1 MRIGESEVSK
11 AYLGPTLL
19 YSKSPLIASY
29 KCYDKTNE
37 DSDRAV
43 LEDLTGNGYDI
54 QLNNFAFGGMSGYG
68 GYSVNY
74 KTFINHINDRYEGS
88 MSSYSINVTRVNSL
102 NSINFTVF
110 TEYSNASIDIPEYK
124 IKITGVTDSTYFVV
138 DVVEPYSDPI
148 QLLDVRSDG
157 EYTVPAYIGSTDIV
171 DEKIWYRYKIVD
183 ERLTVSDIDVNIKVE
198 LVPKYPGA
206 LVSDGIDDYGIYT
219 NIPTFSRQNGYTIIA
234 IRKWLDTSREGC
246 LLTRNDHNSQSTEFR
261 FETIGVMGDQYTSS
275 YTSILGVSY
284 PKLLSYQTSKSY
296 GVSKFTLQDVE
307 LQATDAMLLFAKVKN
322 RLNAKVALY
331 ALNIYNRDLTDKE
344 IEAEKLKM
352 IAEYEEKTGDYSY
365 SLVAAWS
372 AEGKTNEDKDRNIL
386 KDISDNGHDITLNNF
401 AFAGMSGYNG
411 YSHNFN
417 LWQFGSQTTANST
430 KQSNK
435 CVIRP
440 DTSRFGYSFGLT
452 NIANYPHMTEDPLVV
467 DITADNVEDIVIY
480 YILTDGNTQREVIQP
495 IFLKPGTNRVEVR
508 PLTQEELND
517 SVKNSVYFDLQ
528 SVPITEM
535 IIELVPQYLNGLVFD
550 GIDDYG
556 VTQLPLLK
564 NNDFTFICKRKIIDT
579 DRQEIVAVMGNQ
591 SPSNGNDYMWFEYL
605 NNATGSIKY
614 DSVLINGTQ
623 RKVQIHKGD
632 ISFITPTSYNTQVIY
647 SGNPDITNNSL
658 CLGGFVNYS
667 GLRPQMVCYSAYLFN
682 RTLTDQEIKK
692 FIRDNIDPQYLLPSE
707 IPAPDVY
714 YDLSEDINDDK
725 GRDNR
730 R

>member
-1 MRIGESEVSK
+1 MIRLGQKLVSDMYLGESKISK
-11 AYLGPTLL
+11 AYLGQTLL

-29 KCYDKTNE
+29 RCYDKTNE
-37 DSDRAV
+37 GSDRAV

-74 KTFINHINDRYEGS
+74 KTFINYINDRYEGN

-148 QLLDVRSDG
+148 QLLDIKSDG

-171 DEKIWYRYKIVD
+171 DKKIQYRYKIVD

-307 LQATDAMLLFAKVKN
+307 LQATDTMLLFAKAKN
-322 RLNAKVALY
+322 RLGTKVALY

-365 SLVAAWS
+365 SLVAAWN
-372 AEGKTNEDKDRNIL
+372 AKDKHNEDQDRETL
-386 KDISDNGHDITLNNF
+386 KDISGNGHDITLNNF
-401 AFAGMSGYNG
+401 AFAGVSGYNG

-417 LWQFGSQTTANST
+417 LWQFGSQTSANST

-435 CVIRP
+435 CVIKP
-440 DTSRFGYSFGLT
+440 NETSFGYSFGLI
-452 NIANYPHMTEDPLVV
+452 NVASYPHMTKDPIVV
-467 DITADNVEDIVIY
+467 DITADNTLLL
-480 YILTDGNTQREVIQP
+480 LTMP
-495 IFLKPGTNRVEVR
+495 NR
-508 PLTQEELND
+508 
-517 SVKNSVYFDLQ
+517 
-528 SVPITEM
+528 
-535 IIELVPQYLNGLVFD
+535 
-550 GIDDYG
+550 
-556 VTQLPLLK
+556 LLH
-564 NNDFTFICKRKIIDT
+564 
-579 DRQEIVAVMGNQ
+579 
-591 SPSNGNDYMWFEYL
+591 L
-605 NNATGSIKY
+605 
-614 DSVLINGTQ
+614 
-623 RKVQIHKGD
+623 
-632 ISFITPTSYNTQVIY
+632 
-647 SGNPDITNNSL
+647 
-658 CLGGFVNYS
+658 
-667 GLRPQMVCYSAYLFN
+667 
-682 RTLTDQEIKK
+682 
-692 FIRDNIDPQYLLPSE
+692 
-707 IPAPDVY
+707 
-714 YDLSEDINDDK
+714 DK
-725 GRDNR
+725 
-730 R
+730 

>member
-110 TEYSNASIDIPEYK
+110 TEYSNASIDMPEYK

-148 QLLDVRSDG
+148 QLLDIRSDG

-261 FETIGVMGDQYTSS
+261 FETIGVNSDQYTSS

-452 NIANYPHMTEDPLVV
+452 NIANYPHMTEDP
-467 DITADNVEDIVIY
+467 
-480 YILTDGNTQREVIQP
+480 
-495 IFLKPGTNRVEVR
+495 
-508 PLTQEELND
+508 
-517 SVKNSVYFDLQ
+517 
-528 SVPITEM
+528 
-535 IIELVPQYLNGLVFD
+535 
-550 GIDDYG
+550 
-556 VTQLPLLK
+556 
-564 NNDFTFICKRKIIDT
+564 
-579 DRQEIVAVMGNQ
+579 
-591 SPSNGNDYMWFEYL
+591 PSCRYHC
-605 NNATGSIKY
+605 
-614 DSVLINGTQ
+614 
-623 RKVQIHKGD
+623 R
-632 ISFITPTSYNTQVIY
+632 
-647 SGNPDITNNSL
+647 
-658 CLGGFVNYS
+658 
-667 GLRPQMVCYSAYLFN
+667 
-682 RTLTDQEIKK
+682 
-692 FIRDNIDPQYLLPSE
+692 
-707 IPAPDVY
+707 
-714 YDLSEDINDDK
+714 
-725 GRDNR
+725 
-730 R
+730 